1 MPELNAAMPEPIAAA
16 QEQTQSLMHRMLEH
30 PKALIVAGAFSVS
43 SMLGGG
49 AVIAE
54 KVLAESSPVTIEN
67 LGCFSFDNPSIVTG
81 TALLATPDTGVDI
94 IVDGID
100 HTNTVTAGDTIT
112 FTSHFQGGKQITV
125 EVTGNSGLDYKQS
138 FEADTS
144 CVIDPTQ
151 TTTPTTEAP
160 TSTEGP
166 TTTHAPTTTEA
177 PTSTEGPTTTHAPT
191 TTEAPTSTEG
201 PTTTQNAPT
210 TSEQGP
216 ATTDQASDTT
226 DDGKPTNPQK
236 TGAANDQQS
245 TPNQAPV
252 ATPVEQEPDYTG

>member
-177 PTSTEGPTTTHAPT
+177 PTSTEGPTTT
-191 TTEAPTSTEG
+191 
-201 PTTTQNAPT
+201 QNAPT